1 MDKLIY
7 TLCALTALLCTVL
20 LARAY
25 GAAKHRLLLW
35 SAACFA
41 GLTVTNVLLVLDKTV
56 FVEVDLSTWRLLIAL
71 ISMILLVAGLLLEE
85 EK

>member
-25 GAAKHRLLLW
+25 RAGRRRLLLW
-35 SAACFA
+35 SAACFG
-41 GLTVTNVLLVLDKTV
+41 GLALNNVLLVADKTI
-56 FVEVDLSTWRLLIAL
+56 FAHVDLSTWRLLIAL
-71 ISMILLVAGLLLEE
+71 VSMGLLVAGLLLEE
-85 EK
+85 EQ